1 MNWNMPCSL
10 EEAIGLAFRFITSK
24 TNDKSKMVELRKK
37 VAEYDDF
44 IQLDNEE
51 EYPKLPYKTL
61 VLTMIKWISSVLFTL
76 LLQNQIFLCFLLQV
90 SFFYG
95 VSYGQ
100 LKQ

>member
-1 MNWNMPCSL
+1 MPCSL
-10 EEAIGLAFRFITSK
+10 EEATGLAFRFITSK
-24 TNDKSKMVELRKK
+24 TNDKSKTVELRKE
-37 VAEYDDF
+37 VVEYDDF

-51 EYPKLPYKTL
+51 EYSKLPYKML
-61 VLTMIKWISSVLFTL
+61 VLTIIKWISSELFTL

-90 SFFYG
+90 SFLYG